1 MTGQT
6 HDWEFLYVTEA
17 SLGAHATGDLFGQ
30 PGKASSSA
38 AFAIGTEAHLYRSYP
53 KLQQF
58 QHRLHEGLTGPLE
71 FAGMY
76 AGIAAKYAYF
86 CSLGKPKI
94 VLQHFAAQ
102 SWEPFLS
109 DFSIPEPISSEC
121 WSEALGVAEKAWAIM
136 QEEPKLLTYGAGG

>member
-1 MTGQT
+1 MVRPVI
-6 HDWEFLYVTEA
+6 EFLELMLSFLGVSVTRDIFSLGNKASLSAADSMATEA
-17 SLGAHATGDLFGQ
+17 L
-30 PGKASSSA
+30 
-38 AFAIGTEAHLYRSYP
+38 LYTSDANLERF
-53 KLQQF
+53 KL
-58 QHRLHEGLTGPLE
+58 RLHEGLSGPLE
-71 FAGMY
+71 FAGLY

-94 VLQHFAAQ
+94 VLQHFATQ